1 MLSNNNNDD
10 AASRQGEPAAGVP
23 FEDASVDSQRHEE
36 FGELFVRN
44 QNRIYRYICSVIP
57 NRADAE
63 ELFQQTN
70 LTLWKTWDR
79 YDPSREFVPWACGIA
94 HNHIRN
100 FLRKKQHKQVVL
112 SQEIIEQLTHTR
124 MENDE
129 LLEQRKQALAGCL
142 KKLSPPQ
149 RDLIARCYASDQTIK
164 QAAKTSGQTPNAIYK
179 RLRRIRAAL
188 HDCISRSLLAGVHG

>member
-1 MLSNNNNDD
+1 MTQHNKPPEDG
-10 AASRQGEPAAGVP
+10 SRPRRGEARVPAGG
-23 FEDASVDSQRHEE
+23 ASVDSQRHAE

-79 YDPSREFVPWACGIA
+79 FDSTRDFVPWACGIA

-100 FLRKKQHKQVVL
+100 FVRKKQSKQVVL
-112 SQEIIEQLTHTR
+112 SLDIMEQLIETR
-124 MENDE
+124 REHDE

-142 KKLSPPQ
+142 EKLSTRQ
-149 RDLIARCYASDQTIK
+149 RQLLDSCYASDDTIK
-164 QAAKTSGQTPNAIYK
+164 AAAESSGQTPNAIYK

-188 HDCISRSLLAGVHG
+188 YECISRSLLAGAHG

>member
-1 MLSNNNNDD
+1 MSRNNNKDE
-10 AASRQGEPAAGVP
+10 AASRRGEQAADVP
-23 FEDASVDSQRHEE
+23 VEGASVNSKRHEE

-79 YDPSREFVPWACGIA
+79 FDHSREFVPWACGIA

-142 KKLSPPQ
+142 KKLSLRQ
-149 RDLIARCYASDQTIK
+149 RELVVRCYASDQTIK
-164 QAAKTSGQTPNAIYK
+164 QAAKSSGQTPNAIYK

>member
-1 MLSNNNNDD
+1 MAKHKKGDKHQSASIGS
-10 AASRQGEPAAGVP
+10 AARVPAGG
-23 FEDASVDSQRHEE
+23 ASVDSKRHEE

-44 QNRIYRYICSVIP
+44 QNRLYRYICSVIP

-79 YDPSREFVPWACGIA
+79 FDPSRRFLSWACGIA

-100 FLRKKQHKQVVL
+100 FLRKKQTKQVML
-112 SQEIIEQLTHTR
+112 SQEILEQLIEAR
-124 MENDE
+124 MEHDD
-129 LLEQRKQALAGCL
+129 LFEQRKQALAGCL
-142 KKLSPPQ
+142 EKLAPHQ
-149 RDLIARCYASDQTIK
+149 RQLIDRCYTSDDTIK
-164 QAAKTSGQTPNAIYK
+164 DTANSSGQTPNAIYK

-188 HDCISRSLLAGVHG
+188 YDCVSRSLLAGAHG

>member
-1 MLSNNNNDD
+1 MAKHKKS
-10 AASRQGEPAAGVP
+10 S
-23 FEDASVDSQRHEE
+23 EDHLGSHSAETRVSSGGTSVDSPRHAE

-79 YDPSREFVPWACGIA
+79 FDPSRKFLPWACGIA

-100 FLRKKQHKQVVL
+100 FVRKKQRHQVVL
-112 SQEIIEQLTHTR
+112 SHEIMEQLIQTR
-124 MENDE
+124 WEHDE

-142 KKLSPPQ
+142 EKLTPRQ
-149 RDLIARCYASDQTIK
+149 RQLLDACYASEDTIK
-164 QAAKTSGQTPNAIYK
+164 AAAESSGQTPNAIYK

-188 HDCISRSLLAGVHG
+188 YDCISRTLLAGAHG